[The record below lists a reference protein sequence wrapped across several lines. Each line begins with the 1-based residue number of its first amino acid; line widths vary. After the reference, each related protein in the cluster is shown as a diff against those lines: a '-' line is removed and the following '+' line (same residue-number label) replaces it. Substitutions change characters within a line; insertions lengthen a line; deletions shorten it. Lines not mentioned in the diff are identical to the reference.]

1 MADRDY
7 TLNLYTSVLGN
18 KDATSYP
25 ITELALGWQR
35 STRFQGGYWLGTFVV
50 RDEIDILQELFYVHL
65 GSHVEERSSGDTT
78 WEGLIY
84 DMTLND
90 DPDAPEL
97 LVTVAGYVHT
107 LNWPYATAGD
117 ITTDADAWISSIL
130 TTDCEFVAAQTMSE
144 NTLQVRQSSMFSIR
158 GFDEIMRVVAM
169 GDAANNLWRFHL
181 TNGRRAIYEQV
192 NVTVPDYYA
201 RGGVI
206 RKRSL
211 DSMWNNITA
220 KYKDEKNARQS
231 LAALPQL
238 DSVGRYGQRDHEL
251 VENNVPAA
259 AMTALQAL
267 YLKENAWPWSRPIG
281 MSPGAPLYNVIGEDV
296 TENPWRVK
304 PGTCRDM
311 HYPAGGIE
319 QGSALADMRDFIVDE
334 VEAYWDENRGRSILR
349 VKTDLFEEAEAL
361 QGYYQMRYSGLDGA
375 NGSGEGG
382 QVDTWAGFKPGS
394 RGWAKMTPD
403 EQRQTRWGK
412 EHMR

>member
-18 KDATSYP
+18 QDATSYP
-25 ITELALGWQR
+25 ITELANGWQR
-35 STRFQGGYWLGTFVV
+35 STRFQGGYWLGNFTV

-65 GSHVEERSSGDTT
+65 GSHVEERSSGETT

-107 LNWPYATAGD
+107 LNWTHATASD
-117 ITTDADAWISSIL
+117 TTVDADAWVSSIL
-130 TTDCEFVAAQTMSE
+130 TTNCEFVAAQTMSD
-144 NTLQVRQSSMFSIR
+144 NTLQVRSSTKLATR
-158 GFDEIMRVVAM
+158 CFDEIMRVTAM
-169 GDAANNLWRFHL
+169 GDASNNLWRFHL

-192 NVTVPDYYA
+192 NVGVPDYYA

-211 DSMWNNITA
+211 DSMWNHVAGKYVDEADAVQTLTA
-220 KYKDEKNARQS
+220 AS
-231 LAALPQL
+231 QL
-238 DSVGRYGQRDHEL
+238 DSIGRYGQREQRL
-251 VENNVPAA
+251 LENNVPQT
-259 AMTALQAL
+259 AMEALRDL
-267 YLKENAWPWSRPIG
+267 FLSENAWPWPRPVG

-304 PGTCRDM
+304 PGICRDM
-311 HYPAGGIE
+311 HYPAGGVE
-319 QGSALADMRDFIVDE
+319 QGSMLADVRDFVVDE
-334 VEAYWDENRGRSILR
+334 VEAYWDENQGKSGLR
-349 VKTDLFEEAEAL
+349 TKTDLFEEADAL

-382 QVDTWAGFKPGS
+382 RVDTWAGFKPGS
-394 RGWAKMTPD
+394 RGWAKLSPD
-403 EQRQTRWGK
+403 EQRATKWGK
-412 EHMR
+412 EHME